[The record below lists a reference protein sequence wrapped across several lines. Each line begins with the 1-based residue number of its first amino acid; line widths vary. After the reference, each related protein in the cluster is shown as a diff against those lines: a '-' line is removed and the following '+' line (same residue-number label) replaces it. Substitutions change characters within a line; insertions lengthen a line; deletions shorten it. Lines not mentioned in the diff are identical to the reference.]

1 MNDGTPLPEYILCL
15 PKKLPNLIA
24 VFAINPTKEQTS
36 HNQPWK
42 GPLDGGL
49 PGLRSKESD
58 CTHVEQE
65 DANAMELN

>member
-1 MNDGTPLPEYILCL
+1 MMKPLCLNTFLCL
-15 PKKLPNLIA
+15 PEKLPSLIA
-24 VFAINPTKEQTS
+24 KLRNETPPKNKPLTTS
-36 HNQPWK
+36 LLK

-65 DANAMELN
+65 DANGMELN